1 MPDFGLGISKVGLV
15 PAWCLEEFSVTARL
29 LIASMALLVFVGNAR
44 VHADDPPAEE
54 IQPATITGKIRDAA
68 PAESEELPTPV
79 ETYPVIEESPAE
91 EMEAPSESTPDGP
104 EQVSTIVEPM
114 EVEDAFQ
121 QPCCLID
128 DFNVAYPLWFVRGD
142 LMYLN
147 RTSDGNLTTATVRN
161 GDGSLGNNRITSM
174 PFGYEPGMRVFA
186 GRNVWDGLT
195 FIELGYF
202 GLNHWSTTRGLTT
215 ESGLVSSNLDMGFGT
230 PGNSNVTTQTQGIQY
245 SSTLHNV
252 ELNARSYFN
261 PNFALITGLRF
272 TNLSETLQIKE
283 TGIVQITSGNTANPF
298 NYDARR
304 VVQIQNCILGPQ
316 IGTDI
321 FWEITDDIRV
331 GGSNRFLL
339 GANFTKSSIHQSR
352 DAFNS
357 TLDSRI
363 QGSRAQY
370 DEEAVITGVLDLQ
383 ATFDVRLTKNIV
395 FKGGYQFLWL
405 YNAAVAPTQGVNDI
419 TIPNGPQRQIENH
432 NSAIFFGP
440 YAGLEVSWGR
450 FD

>member
-79 ETYPVIEESPAE
+79 ETSPVIEESPAE

-202 GLNHWSTTRGLTT
+202 GLNHWSTTRG
-215 ESGLVSSNLDMGFGT
+215 V
-230 PGNSNVTTQTQGIQY
+230 
-245 SSTLHNV
+245 
-252 ELNARSYFN
+252 
-261 PNFALITGLRF
+261 
-272 TNLSETLQIKE
+272 
-283 TGIVQITSGNTANPF
+283 
-298 NYDARR
+298 
-304 VVQIQNCILGPQ
+304 
-316 IGTDI
+316 
-321 FWEITDDIRV
+321 DD
-331 GGSNRFLL
+331 
-339 GANFTKSSIHQSR
+339 
-352 DAFNS
+352 
-357 TLDSRI
+357 
-363 QGSRAQY
+363 
-370 DEEAVITGVLDLQ
+370 
-383 ATFDVRLTKNIV
+383 
-395 FKGGYQFLWL
+395 
-405 YNAAVAPTQGVNDI
+405 
-419 TIPNGPQRQIENH
+419 
-432 NSAIFFGP
+432 
-440 YAGLEVSWGR
+440 
-450 FD
+450 